1 MTLPFFVML
10 PSKWIHSLLTGEL
23 NLSRSGLGLRR
34 DELDLFGPMRKRTL
48 LTGVI
53 NSSSQPSDGSR
64 QLPIPSHQA
73 PM

>member
-10 PSKWIHSLLTGEL
+10 PLKV
-23 NLSRSGLGLRR
+23 NLSGSGPGHRR

-53 NSSSQPSDGSR
+53 NSGTQPSDGSR
-64 QLPIPSHQA
+64 QLPTPSHQA
-73 PM
+73 PI